1 MEGHESLQAV
11 VTAAVERPLVVPA
24 GVHQVD
30 VAALVRV
37 RGRDGVRV
45 RVRVRGR
52 GRVTVASATGTS
64 ERDLWSASMLS
75 ITRRAC

>member
-30 VAALVRV
+30 VAALLRVRGSDGVRV
-37 RGRDGVRV
+37 RGRVRARV
-45 RVRVRGR
+45 RARVRG
-52 GRVTVASATGTS
+52 
-64 ERDLWSASMLS
+64 
-75 ITRRAC
+75 